1 MVVMPANDENMDDI
15 IKKLEDYGYE
25 KLANKSVLKDLIKN
39 RRLWIEYTESN
50 RIRNVVILSRRSD
63 GNLFI
68 KFSINYNLNNVIS
81 ELCKTFDNPNGLVNN
96 PIKISLKVASKDIE
110 EVTNLLKEELVEKCT
125 KDTNNYYIL
134 GCTLSKRDTQ

>member
-1 MVVMPANDENMDDI
+1 MPANDENI
-15 IKKLEDYGYE
+15 EAIVKKLEDFGYE
-25 KLANKSVLKDLIKN
+25 NLANKTTLKDLIKN
-39 RRLWIEYTESN
+39 RRLWIEYTDSN
-50 RIRNVVILSRRSD
+50 RIHNIVILTRRSD

-81 ELCKTFDNPNGLVNN
+81 ELCKNFDNPNGLVKN
-96 PIKISLKVASKDIE
+96 PVKISLRVASQDIE
-110 EVTNLLKEELVEKCT
+110 EVTNLLKGELVEKCT